1 MNPVAVDGVAIDE
14 HAIAAEMQLH
24 PAARLEDAWTE
35 AARALVIRRLLL
47 TEAERAGVEPDPPE
61 QDEGSDEAT
70 IRALLAAHIVVPEPD
85 DAACRAH
92 WQAHRD
98 RWHSPVVYEA
108 AHILFAA
115 APEDAAGRAQAKQ
128 AATETLAMLAA
139 HPDRFAA
146 LARTRSACSS
156 GAQGGLL
163 GQQRRGDLVAE
174 IETFV
179 MALEPGQIC
188 PVPIATRYGYH
199 VLRLD
204 RRADA
209 APLPYEAA
217 APMVRQDLMAR
228 AWQRATAGYLR
239 TLAGRARIEGVAL

>member
-1 MNPVAVDGVAIDE
+1 MTPVRVDGVAIDDR
-14 HAIAAEMQLH
+14 AIAVEMQLH
-24 PAARLEDAWTE
+24 PAASLEDAWTE

-47 TEAERAGVEPDPPE
+47 TEAERDGIEPDPLE
-61 QDEGSDEAT
+61 EDEGPEEAT
-70 IRALLAAHIVVPEPD
+70 IRTLLAERIAVPASDED
-85 DAACRAH
+85 TCRAH
-92 WQAHRD
+92 WDTHRD
-98 RWHSPVVYEA
+98 RWQSPVVYEA

-115 APEDAAGRAQAKQ
+115 APEDATVRAQTKQ
-128 AATETLAMLAA
+128 AAAETLAILAV

-146 LARTRSACSS
+146 LARARSDCPS

-204 RRADA
+204 RRADGT
-209 APLPYEAA
+209 PLPYDAVAA
-217 APMVRQDLMAR
+217 AVRQDLMAR
-228 AWQRATAGYLR
+228 AWQRATAAYLR
-239 TLAGRARIEGVAL
+239 ALAGRVRIEGVTL

>member
-14 HAIAAEMQLH
+14 PVIAAEMQLH
-24 PAARLEDAWTE
+24 PAPRMEDAWTE

-47 TEAERAGVEPDPPE
+47 TEAERAGIEAEPPEPDEGPE
-61 QDEGSDEAT
+61 EAT
-70 IRALLAAHIVVPEPD
+70 IRALLAARIAVPEPD
-85 DAACRAH
+85 ESACRAH
-92 WQAHRD
+92 WEAHPD

-115 APEDAAGRAQAKQ
+115 APGDAAAQARAKQ
-128 AATETLAMLAA
+128 AAGETLAVLAA

-146 LARTRSACSS
+146 LARARSDCSS
-156 GAQGGLL
+156 GAQGGML

-204 RRADA
+204 RRADGA
-209 APLPYEAA
+209 RLPYDAVAA
-217 APMVRQDLMAR
+217 AVRQDLMAR
-228 AWQRATAGYLR
+228 AWQRATAAYLR
-239 TLAGRARIEGVAL
+239 ALAGQARIEGVAL

>member
-1 MNPVAVDGVAIDE
+1 MTPVLVDGAAIDE
-14 HAIAAEMQLH
+14 RAIAAEMQLH
-24 PAARLEDAWTE
+24 PAARMEDAWTE

-47 TEAERAGVEPDPPE
+47 TEAARAGVEPDLPD
-61 QDEGSDEAT
+61 QDEGPEEAT
-70 IRALLAAHIVVPEPD
+70 IRALLAAHIVVSPPD
-85 DAACRAH
+85 EAACRAH
-92 WQAHRD
+92 WEAHRD

-115 APEDAAGRAQAKQ
+115 APEDAAGRTQAKQ
-128 AATETLAMLAA
+128 AATETLAILAA

-179 MALEPGQIC
+179 MALEPGRIC